1 MGEFIDEVHIDQTQS
16 VSIGNTDVDGRAVI
30 YIHERLGI
38 LAVAFRGTETG
49 TWVPGMSETGTNW
62 DTNYDKELI
71 DCNLGENACGHLHK
85 GFSDLYQALQDD
97 VVQAFNRAIAAH
109 NPQKLLV
116 TGHSLGAALATL
128 FAYEVAATT
137 IRAELMQV
145 VTFGSPR
152 VGDPAFARQYRSVV
166 KHTISV
172 VAKCFYSD
180 PGIM

>member
-1 MGEFIDEVHIDQTQS
+1 MHTPTS
-16 VSIGNTDVDGRAVI
+16 M
-30 YIHERLGI
+30 RLAEEQGKGIPLQLSMVMSGI

-116 TGHSLGAALATL
+116 TGHSLGAGYIYSR
-128 FAYEVAATT
+128 F
-137 IRAELMQV
+137 
-145 VTFGSPR
+145 
-152 VGDPAFARQYRSVV
+152 
-166 KHTISV
+166 HTPQTPH
-172 VAKCFYSD
+172 D
-180 PGIM
+180 